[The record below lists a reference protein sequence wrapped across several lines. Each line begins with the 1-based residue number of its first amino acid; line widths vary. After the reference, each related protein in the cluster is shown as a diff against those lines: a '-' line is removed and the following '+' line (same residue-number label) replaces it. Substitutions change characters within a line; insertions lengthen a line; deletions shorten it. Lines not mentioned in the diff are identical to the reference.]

1 MPTVF
6 YQHTLQLPLDS
17 RPLIP
22 IRLIGR
28 AGFPSIDTLA
38 LLDSGADRCV
48 FPEAFAIRLGLD
60 LSAGTSIPIKG
71 AAGGRFPAWI
81 LPVAIEIVGRRFDC
95 HAAFTPGSIPYSFV
109 GREEIFEGSQ
119 WGFRIGHG
127 IIYFD
132 PQP

>member
-6 YQHTLQLPLDS
+6 YQHTLQLFADS

-28 AGFPSIDTLA
+28 PGFPSIDTLA

-71 AAGGRFPAWI
+71 ATGGRFPARV
-81 LPVAIEIVGRRFDC
+81 LPVVVEIMGICFDC
-95 HAAFTPGSIPYSFV
+95 HAAFTPGSIPYSFA
-109 GREEIFEGSQ
+109 GRQGIFEKSQ
-119 WGFRIGHG
+119 WGFRIGG
-127 IIYFD
+127 GVIYFE
-132 PQP
+132 PTP